1 MYIPDGEKEGR
12 FFNMKP
18 KESHETWA
26 QTNSLLLLGIVDLLE
41 EKGLLDK
48 VRFKYGD
55 AARMP
60 FADNSFDAEWVKE
73 SVDFYSERYPK
84 EAAWFRERKYGSY
97 MVTANKPS
105 PT

>member
-1 MYIPDGEKEGR
+1 
-12 FFNMKP
+12 MKP
-18 KESHETWA
+18 KERHETWA

-48 VRFKYGD
+48 VRFRYGD
-55 AARMP
+55 EDRMP
-60 FADNSFDAEWVKE
+60 FEDNSFDAEWLKE

-84 EAAWFRERKYGSY
+84 ETAWFHERKYGSY